1 VSKILDKVLRVG
13 LLFDFYGALLTDKQ
27 QRCLEMHYQNDLSL
41 AEIADEFAVSRQAVH
56 DILRRSEQILEEYEQ
71 KLQLVERYQWEQ
83 QKLQQVYQLIEA
95 VPEQL
100 RQLPEICLTLETL
113 RLLLDDAKE
122 V

>member
-1 VSKILDKVLRVG
+1 MSKILDKVLRVG

>member
-13 LLFDFYGALLTDKQ
+13 LLFDFYGALLTAKQ